1 MKYPKEPVTSAI
13 YSDHISN
20 SIGNPFLEALPEM
33 VDKDTFFSLIKSF
46 PVLPYNMENMNAV
59 ERRTHLTCIQSLF
72 YPMDYMYSIYDLLYR
87 IITVSCTT
95 KMVLNSVRQLNI
107 VHKSFKTGGV
117 SSPLYSGQAECSAIL
132 GVPGIGKTSTVMR
145 CLDTFPQ
152 VIIHT
157 NYRGIPFFTKQI
169 TYLTVECPSDC
180 SIKTLAYNIAA
191 AVDRAIGSEY
201 FDRLSRLRSASVSAI
216 ATQIK
221 IICINHHIGVLVIDE
236 IQNAVITAKK
246 TNQTKPLIRFLVE
259 LTNDTS
265 TGICFMGTMAAEEMF
280 SSQEHLKRRTR
291 GLRLLPLKPG
301 TTYQNFLLT
310 LWNYQFTVH
319 KSTLTDKL
327 ANQFYDRSSGIP
339 FYIIKLFYEA
349 QSQAIL
355 TGYEKIDYNMLK
367 LASERLNIQI
377 PKIFSQGTYI
387 SDFSTSFH
395 LNESNSSSFSEALPT
410 FPQEE
415 TCERQLYANR
425 RGRKKT
431 QRDATDLIEV
441 LKRNQTVDDMLNE
454 IQRLSL
460 MEEIRR

>member
-13 YSDHISN
+13 YSDHLSN
-20 SIGNPFLEALPEM
+20 STGNPFLEALPEM

-46 PVLPYNMENMNAV
+46 PTLPYNIENMSAV
-59 ERRTHLTCIQSLF
+59 ERRTRLTCLQSLF

-95 KMVLNSVRQLNI
+95 KMVLNSIRQLNI
-107 VHKSFKTGGV
+107 VHKSFRTGDIY
-117 SSPLYSGQAECSAIL
+117 SPLYSGQAECSAIL

-265 TGICFMGTMAAEEMF
+265 TGICFMGTTAAEEVL
-280 SSQEHLKRRTR
+280 SSQDHLKRRTR
-291 GLRLLPLKPG
+291 GFRLLPLKPG
-301 TTYQNFLLT
+301 ITYQNFLLA
-310 LWNYQFTVH
+310 LWSYQFTAH
-319 KSTLTDKL
+319 KSTLTDQL

-355 TGYEKIDYNMLK
+355 TGYEKVDYNMLK
-367 LASERLNIQI
+367 LASERLNIQV

-387 SDFSTSFH
+387 SDFSASFR
-395 LNESNSSSFSEALPT
+395 LNENDRSTPSEALQT

-415 TCERQLYANR
+415 IKHQLYANR

-431 QRDATDLIEV
+431 QRDAADLIEI
-441 LKRNQTVDDMLNE
+441 LKKNQTIEDMLNE
-454 IQRLSL
+454 LYQLDL
-460 MEEIRR
+460 MEEIRK